1 MENLFLLMAI
11 GEDGEEITPFFDEV
25 LASNAFE
32 ELVEEE
38 SWDTIVLAKANP
50 GIAIG
55 FDRDFEIYGGE
66 EIRRHDF
73 ATEEEQ

>member
-11 GEDGEEITPFFDEV
+11 GEDGEEITPFFDEI
-25 LASNAFE
+25 LASDKFD

-38 SWDTIVLAKANP
+38 LWDTIVLAKAKP

-73 ATEEEQ
+73 GTVEE